1 MSVVLCWIPSI
12 CWVSL
17 MFKDP
22 MVLQLWWS
30 TNCWWIFPCL
40 SGRRKRNRGLPQI
53 NWSQKTFSLWTWQLF
68 ICFFFC
74 VYTTCST
81 HGNIPWIKWLYAFIS
96 QSLWDLYKHKTIN
109 HSSNIPYLTCSTTSN
124 WFPPKKIL
132 VRLDHHPISRAARTI
147 HLAPTMAHH
156 HLHSIYPLHS
166 TTLHSKYMETM
177 MSRCY
182 PHDKHIYIYTYV
194 HIYYI
199 PMISPCNHHHM
210 ESISIARPWPDRP
223 LLVPGWQHLD
233 LTFGHSI
240 PRLPSVQFRRLF
252 CDSCRVL

>member
-1 MSVVLCWIPSI
+1 MLGLVDVQRSHGASTVMVHELLVNLPMSQRPPEPERGAAPNQLVTKNL
-12 CWVSL
+12 
-17 MFKDP
+17 FP
-22 MVLQLWWS
+22 MDMATVYM
-30 TNCWWIFPCL
+30 
-40 SGRRKRNRGLPQI
+40 
-53 NWSQKTFSLWTWQLF
+53 
-68 ICFFFC
+68 FFFC

-124 WFPPKKIL
+124 WFPPKKNTSPFGSSSHFKGCKNHTFSTYNGSSSSPL
-132 VRLDHHPISRAARTI
+132 YISITFYYV
-147 HLAPTMAHH
+147 TFQ
-156 HLHSIYPLHS
+156 IYGDNDVPMLS
-166 TTLHSKYMETM
+166 PWYTY
-177 MSRCY
+177 
-182 PHDKHIYIYTYV
+182 IYIYTYV